1 MRHEF
6 STGARVT
13 PYDERVYHSVA
24 RKHLRDTRES
34 SGSNIDAKYMSI
46 QYLNEDNQRLAKKKV
61 LLTEQDNIKRER
73 EYFYILHL

>member
-1 MRHEF
+1 MWWPVRLNSLFVMQHEF
-6 STGARVT
+6 SVGARVT

-46 QYLNEDNQRLAKKKV
+46 QYLSDDRSTIGQEKIFIN
-61 LLTEQDNIKRER
+61 
-73 EYFYILHL
+73 